1 MTTTEQRLAD
11 ALRAILPFAER
22 DVGELAYL
30 ACDDDSEDEAMDANA
45 DVERAREALATYDA
59 QQAWSE
65 QDASAA
71 SVEGWCVSDTSDG
84 FAEIQRIDETE
95 VFGEDAQAIAHVY
108 WMAGTGSE
116 VHKRAIAYTLRDGN
130 TWPYTQASIAARAE
144 RSAHIRLCVNAHDA
158 LVSALQACQRVLD
171 DNGGTTPQQWIDAEA
186 AARAALAA
194 AGVTP

>member
-1 MTTTEQRLAD
+1 MTTPEQRLAD
-11 ALRAILPFAER
+11 ALRFIAQGHYTAE
-22 DVGELAYL
+22 G
-30 ACDDDSEDEAMDANA
+30 CQ
-45 DVERAREALATYDA
+45 ERAREALAAYDA

-158 LVSALQACQRVLD
+158 LVSALQGVMPYAENEVSAILD
-171 DNGGTTPQQWIDAEA
+171 LADDGDEHADEECEQATA
-186 AARAALAA
+186 ALESARAALEAA
-194 AGVTP
+194 VAPNA